1 MMLTHIDKKGNAIIV
16 DISKKNPTKR
26 KAIASGKIKVSN
38 NVIKTIKD
46 NNNKKGDIF
55 TVAKI
60 AGILASKNT
69 SGLIP
74 LCHPLKIENITIEFI
89 IDDKNNLI
97 EVLSSVTC
105 FEKTGVEMEAL
116 CATSVSLLTI
126 YDMCK
131 AIDKSMMI
139 LDIKLLKKI
148 GGKNNLKKSK

>member
-1 MMLTHIDKKGNAIIV
+1 MMLTHIDKKGNAKIV

-26 KAIASGKIKVSN
+26 TAIASGKIKVSN

-60 AGILASKNT
+60 AGILAAKNT

-131 AIDKSMMI
+131 AIDNSMMI